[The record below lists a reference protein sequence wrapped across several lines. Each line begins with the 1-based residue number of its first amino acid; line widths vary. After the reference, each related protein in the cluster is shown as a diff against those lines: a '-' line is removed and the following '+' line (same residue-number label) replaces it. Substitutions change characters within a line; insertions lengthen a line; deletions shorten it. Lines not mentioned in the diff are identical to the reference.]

1 MEESNPSQIA
11 FTLSWKRVYVKSNL
25 TQSIILLRLL
35 RISTQ
40 ARGKNVNDRK
50 TGEAEAMKRCNKWR
64 VKQRKEKRERGRSHL
79 FGLSCSLD
87 SKDIVSFCCCCCV
100 SVFSG
105 RWCVGVRERLTVAQK
120 VRAWEGAW
128 WTSTCWMSAVLRAW
142 GHLLLSMASF
152 PAMSH
157 SAAVA
162 AVLVWCWWHFMVGYG
177 KLILVD
183 LSSLFCCLVLF
194 DLSLVWLLSP
204 FPSLLLVVS
213 FQRLLSIYPRT

>member
-1 MEESNPSQIA
+1 
-11 FTLSWKRVYVKSNL
+11 
-25 TQSIILLRLL
+25 
-35 RISTQ
+35 
-40 ARGKNVNDRK
+40 
-50 TGEAEAMKRCNKWR
+50 MKRCNKWQCKAEEGDER
-64 VKQRKEKRERGRSHL
+64 ERERGRSHL

-87 SKDIVSFCCCCCV
+87 SKDIFSFRCCCCV

-128 WTSTCWMSAVLRAW
+128 WTSTCWKSAVLRAW
-142 GHLLLSMASF
+142 GHLLLSMTSF

-157 SAAVA
+157 SAAV
-162 AVLVWCWWHFMVGYG
+162 LVWSRWHFVVGYG
-177 KLILVD
+177 KLILVE
-183 LSSLFCCLVLF
+183 LCSLFCCLVLF
-194 DLSLVWLLSP
+194 DLSLFWLLSA